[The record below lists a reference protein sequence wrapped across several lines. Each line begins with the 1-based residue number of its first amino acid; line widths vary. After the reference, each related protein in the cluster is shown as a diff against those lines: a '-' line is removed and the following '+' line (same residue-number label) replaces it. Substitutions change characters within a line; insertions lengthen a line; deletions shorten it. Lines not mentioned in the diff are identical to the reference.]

1 MGCTQ
6 QGGCSP
12 ELGARHGS
20 SFLCSCTCVC
30 VCVCVCVYVCVCVCV
45 HGRVG
50 AVRER
55 EFQLSVPWASDRTMW
70 NILVFSK
77 VGPSPGEPAG
87 EM

>member
-1 MGCTQ
+1 MWDAHSKVAAALSWEPGMVPLSCAH
-6 QGGCSP
+6 
-12 ELGARHGS
+12 AR
-20 SFLCSCTCVC
+20 VC
-30 VCVCVCVYVCVCVCV
+30 VCVCVCARVRARA